1 MRNCI
6 TIFTDASLCTSTGAA
21 GWGAWVKY
29 GDGKTLQFSG
39 AMKDT
44 VKTSDEAELK
54 AIVNALYMVTK
65 HLFIAPGTLIAIITD
80 SASAIVAIEKYH
92 QRRNGIRKR
101 DFDRIK
107 HLHDIAG
114 QIHSLCPS
122 GCELS
127 IRKVKA
133 HVKKANQDNRTYVNC
148 LVDRLAKEQMLKK
161 RSEINA
167 INTELD
173 GF

>member
-1 MRNCI
+1 
-6 TIFTDASLCTSTGAA
+6 
-21 GWGAWVKY
+21 
-29 GDGKTLQFSG
+29 
-39 AMKDT
+39 MKDT

-54 AIVNALYMVTK
+54 AICNALYMVTK

-92 QRRNGIRKR
+92 QRKNGIRKR
-101 DFDRIK
+101 DFGRIK
-107 HLHDIAG
+107 HLHDLAG
-114 QIHSLCPS
+114 KIHALRPP

-133 HVKKANQDNRTYVNC
+133 HVKKDKQDNRTYVNC

-167 INTELD
+167 INTELA